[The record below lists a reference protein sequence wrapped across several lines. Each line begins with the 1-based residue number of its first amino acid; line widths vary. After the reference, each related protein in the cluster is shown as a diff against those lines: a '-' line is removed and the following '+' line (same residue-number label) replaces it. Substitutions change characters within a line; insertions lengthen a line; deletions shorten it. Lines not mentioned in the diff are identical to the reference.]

1 MSHFDIIHSFRRK
14 TLCVTRSSVC
24 RLAHH
29 REPMMV
35 NGSELK
41 EVMWVVSQSHESEWT
56 EFLSVVVRWYR
67 NDVFSFTARGA
78 MYAHINTQMAENVG
92 LRWRLW

>member
-1 MSHFDIIHSFRRK
+1 MFHFRYYSLLQKEDLVCYSV
-14 TLCVTRSSVC
+14 LCLPSCAQQRT
-24 RLAHH
+24 
-29 REPMMV
+29 V

-41 EVMWVVSQSHESEWT
+41 EVMWVMSQSHESEWN

-78 MYAHINTQMAENVG
+78 MYVHIYTRMG
-92 LRWRLW
+92 R